1 VRSTTPTQTEH
12 FAHDMWG
19 LLHSQ
24 SRDGV
29 RQWVAEDGLGSVR
42 MMTDVSAV
50 ITETRNYAPYG
61 SVLSQSGTSQ
71 TVYGFAGEQID
82 PSGLSYNRAR
92 YYNPAM
98 GTFTALD
105 PFEGYLDL
113 PMSLNGYGYVH
124 GNPTNLVD
132 PTGEFP
138 QILLGALAG
147 LALGAIVGGVQ
158 GAIMY
163 QMSISGQCGCANQM
177 EAARMGQGAF
187 ITQSAAVGAAL
198 GTVMG
203 LATTIPGGGL
213 LLAAM
218 NIVDKVEIATK
229 LASVVEDFRDNGQ
242 IDNWCPVAELVFDF
256 FTERVTNT
264 LATDAPTR
272 RNPID
277 MSPDATSPSRI
288 NRPTDTTMPKRCSFS
303 ADTRIE
309 TADGEKSIADI
320 QVGDLI
326 AGYNPHDES
335 VDLFQV
341 TATFAQQ
348 HTHTLNIT
356 ADGETI
362 HTTDEHPFL
371 NADGVWVNAQDLQ
384 VGDEVVSAD
393 GDVGIVEAIERIDEP
408 QMMYNLSVAVVATYL
423 VGDGKWVVHNVDRP
437 DVPNWGTSFDIALGV
452 TEYVNQ
458 FALYFTNPY
467 AYISWDWPY
476 ELIRSQGVKIPKPPK
491 KFDPYGNI
499 VNMMDTREVLR
510 NTRMILDRIPAEIP
524 NAQIRFNLQ
533 NIQPF
538 SALTNEPSTYVTVVE
553 LDHVKNSSN
562 LMEITTFYKG
572 TGTKK
577 NPFTQLT
584 VNQANRELARICDIK
599 V

>member
-1 VRSTTPTQTEH
+1 VRATTPTQTEH
-12 FAHDMWG
+12 FAYDMWG

-24 SRDGV
+24 SRDGI

-92 YYNPAM
+92 YCNPAM

-147 LALGAIVGGVQ
+147 LAFGATVGGVQ

-229 LASVVEDFRDNGQ
+229 LAGVVEDFRDNGQ

-356 ADGETI
+356 IDGETI

-371 NADGVWVNAQDLQ
+371 NTDGVWVNAQDLQ
-384 VGDEVVSAD
+384 VGDEIVSAD
-393 GDVGIVEAIERIDEP
+393 GDVGVVEAIERIDAP

-423 VGDGKWVVHNVDRP
+423 VGDGRWVLHNVDITFYH
-437 DVPNWGTSFDIALGV
+437 GTTYEGAISIKHNGIDLDRGRFNADFGKGF
-452 TEYVNQ
+452 YVSTQ
-458 FALYFTNPY
+458 MDTAFWSAT
-467 AYISWDWPY
+467 
-476 ELIRSQGVKIPKPPK
+476 R
-491 KFDPYGNI
+491 FDPSPQ
-499 VNMMDTREVLR
+499 V
-510 NTRMILDRIPAEIP
+510 
-524 NAQIRFNLQ
+524 
-533 NIQPF
+533 
-538 SALTNEPSTYVTVVE
+538 VTFVVPE
-553 LDHVKNSSN
+553 Q
-562 LMEITTFYKG
+562 
-572 TGTKK
+572 
-577 NPFTQLT
+577 QLAT
-584 VNQANRELARICDIK
+584 LSGFRVC
-599 V
+599 

>member
-1 VRSTTPTQTEH
+1 
-12 FAHDMWG
+12 MWG

-42 MMTDVSAV
+42 MMTDVSA
-50 ITETRNYAPYG
+50 ITAETRNYAPYG

-218 NIVDKVEIATK
+218 NIADKVEIAIK

-423 VGDGKWVVHNVDRP
+423 VGDGKWVVHNVDLQF
-437 DVPNWGTSFDIALGV
+437 DENGLVTGISGTIPRSGLALPRALNLQELINLYSILGV
-452 TEYVNQ
+452 ELGLGQEIYLPNGQGGQWTLYSGEINQ
-458 FALYFTNPY
+458 I
-467 AYISWDWPY
+467 YIPPTSN
-476 ELIRSQGVKIPKPPK
+476 RSIPQQSVAHLHPSGTQIPSAQDIKNLTTR
-491 KFDPYGNI
+491 FDSFVATYSGI
-499 VNMMDTREVLR
+499 SR
-510 NTRMILDRIPAEIP
+510 
-524 NAQIRFNLQ
+524 LQ
-533 NIQPF
+533 NRSFIVPLSHTDRGISGRSIPYYPNTEVNDYF
-538 SALTNEPSTYVTVVE
+538 PSGKHSEYYHSGS
-553 LDHVKNSSN
+553 LD
-562 LMEITTFYKG
+562 YR
-572 TGTKK
+572 TGC
-577 NPFTQLT
+577 L
-584 VNQANRELARICDIK
+584 V
-599 V
+599 